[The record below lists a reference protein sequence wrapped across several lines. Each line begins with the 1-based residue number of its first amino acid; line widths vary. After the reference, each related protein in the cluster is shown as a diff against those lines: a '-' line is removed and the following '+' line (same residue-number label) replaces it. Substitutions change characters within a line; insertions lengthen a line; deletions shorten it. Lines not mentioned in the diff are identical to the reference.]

1 VKHKNI
7 DLAGTRVY
15 KESKTLEAK
24 LQSICHPDPRL
35 NRSRAF
41 SLFVWLV
48 LVCSERKVLLA
59 GY

>member
-1 VKHKNI
+1 
-7 DLAGTRVY
+7 VY

-24 LQSICHPDPRL
+24 FQSICHPDPRL